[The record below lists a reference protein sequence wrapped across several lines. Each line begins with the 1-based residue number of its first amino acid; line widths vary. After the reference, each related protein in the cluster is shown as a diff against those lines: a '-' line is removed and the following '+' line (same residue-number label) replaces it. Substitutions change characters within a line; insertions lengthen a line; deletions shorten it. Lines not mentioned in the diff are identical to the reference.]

1 MERASG
7 VRENKKG
14 HASNPLGASA
24 FELRQ
29 TRETIRLQHAKPKP
43 RSDPVHDPSVLGT

>member
-14 HASNPLGASA
+14 HATNPLGIWL
-24 FELRQ
+24 LRFYLNAQSQ
-29 TRETIRLQHAKPKP
+29 TA
-43 RSDPVHDPSVLGT
+43 

>member
-14 HASNPLGASA
+14 HALNPLGVRLFLAALSKA
-24 FELRQ
+24 NATCKAQ
-29 TRETIRLQHAKPKP
+29 TA
-43 RSDPVHDPSVLGT
+43 